1 MSNPEK
7 KVFRDT
13 IQHHSKSFSFASSL
27 IPGDARHHVEV
38 LYTWCRRA
46 DDAIDLAP
54 PNEQDEAL
62 AALRAELDVIYYGG
76 PSDDAMVLAMQD
88 LVWRFQIPRTY
99 PEELLEGMAMDA
111 RGVQYKDMDTLLL
124 YCYRVAGTVGLMMS
138 HVLGVREPDALQHAV
153 HLGIAMQ
160 LTNICR
166 DVQEDWGRDRL
177 YIPHDLLARYGGR
190 ALPARQGTAL
200 SMQFQDALA
209 RSVRDLLDLADVYY
223 DSADVGLRSL
233 SWRAALAVRA
243 ARYIY
248 AEIGTEVRKRKC
260 DVFRGRAYV
269 PRSRKYLLGFKAL
282 GTGMLEIPFRAVNR
296 FSRAPLSKALHF
308 PGDVLILESD
318 R

>member
-1 MSNPEK
+1 MAKQEK
-7 KVFRDT
+7 QVFRDT

-27 IPGDARHHVEV
+27 IPGDARRHVEV

-54 PNEQDEAL
+54 PEAQDDAL
-62 AALRAELDVIYYGG
+62 AGLRAELDLIYEGG
-76 PSDDAMVLAMQD
+76 PSDDAMVVAMQD
-88 LVWRFQIPRTY
+88 LVRRFQIPRTY
-99 PEELLEGMAMDA
+99 PDELLEGMAMDA
-111 RGVQYKDMDTLLL
+111 RGVAYTEMDTLLL

-138 HVLGVREPDALQHAV
+138 HVLGVREPEALQNAV

-166 DVQEDWGRDRL
+166 DVREDWARGRL
-177 YIPHDLLARYGGR
+177 YIPHDLLEKHGGR
-190 ALPARQGTAL
+190 ALPAQLGAAL
-200 SMQFQDALA
+200 SLQFQDALA
-209 RSVRDLLDLADVYY
+209 KSVRDLLDLADVYY
-223 DSADVGLRSL
+223 ASGDTGLRGL
-233 SWRAALAVRA
+233 SWRAALSVRA

-248 AEIGTEVRKRKC
+248 AEIGAEVRKKNY

-269 PRSRKYLLGFKAL
+269 PKSRKYALGLKAL
-282 GTGMLEIPFRAVNR
+282 GAAVLEVPFRTVNR

-318 R
+318 G